1 MLRKSPLVIGVLAAL
16 CASIGVGLVWSLPS
30 SSEVEAST
38 ATAKVQD
45 ADQVKKSIATQFQSH
60 PEEFSVSEAST
71 QLGLARMEG
80 YAVCVATVEATAEQ
94 YIAVASYI
102 DDAKSHVA
110 AFKKAVD
117 LVMDQPQGMSDC
129 DFRVISTIA
138 RVTK

>member
-30 SSEVEAST
+30 SSEVEAS
-38 ATAKVQD
+38 TAKVQD

>member
-38 ATAKVQD
+38 AKVQD
-45 ADQVKKSIATQFQSH
+45 ADQVKKSIAAQFQSH

>member
-1 MLRKSPLVIGVLAAL
+1 MLRKSPLVIGVVAAL

-30 SSEVEAST
+30 SSEVEAS
-38 ATAKVQD
+38 TAKVQD

-117 LVMDQPQGMSDC
+117 QVMDQPQGMSDC